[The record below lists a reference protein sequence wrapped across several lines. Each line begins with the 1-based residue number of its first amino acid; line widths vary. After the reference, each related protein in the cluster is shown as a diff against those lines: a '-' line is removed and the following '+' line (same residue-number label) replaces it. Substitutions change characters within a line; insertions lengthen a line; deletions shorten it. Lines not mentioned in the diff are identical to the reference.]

1 MMVIGRVA
9 MHELR
14 LLWRSRVTA
23 IALGVVVVLS
33 AASAVVAWERAR
45 LADETRTRLQARVD
59 QEFDAQPNRHPHRM
73 VHYGHFVFRPLDPL
87 AAFDPGIDAFA
98 GSVIYLEGHRQNS
111 ANFADVRQ
119 SSLLLRFGQ
128 LTPAFVLQTLLP
140 LLLVVLG
147 AGIVARDRDRG
158 SLRLMLAQGVPPLQ
172 SLLGKILAL
181 LTAGAVATVPAVL
194 ALAILATQTS
204 LVPWVSMF
212 AGYGLYLVVWTL
224 VVVLV
229 SALSRTGGAALR
241 FLLGVWTVL
250 VIMLP
255 RLAPEVATG
264 RAPPATRFQTEF
276 AVERELRAIGDSHD
290 ENDPYFAAFERKTL
304 ERYGVTRIE
313 DLPVNYRGLLAVEG
327 ERLTSELF
335 DRHAA
340 RSFDI
345 LEKQTRTLDAF
356 VVVTPL
362 AAIRRLSMAAAQT
375 DLRGH
380 RRFLEQAERYRYQFV
395 QQLNRLQA
403 DAVTFA
409 DDTGRDE
416 DPVREERTRI
426 DANHWQQIPDYE
438 FVAEEPGE
446 ILRHTLPPLGMLLA
460 WSIGLLASLTIVWR
474 RTARRGL

>member
-1 MMVIGRVA
+1 MMVIVRVA
-9 MHELR
+9 MQELR
-14 LLWRSRVTA
+14 LLWRGRVSA

-59 QEFDAQPNRHPHRM
+59 REFDAQPNRHPHRM

-158 SLRLMLAQGVPPLQ
+158 SLRLMLSQGVPPEQL
-172 SLLGKILAL
+172 LLGKILAL
-181 LTAGAVATVPAVL
+181 LTAGATATVPALL
-194 ALAILATQTS
+194 ALAVLATQTS
-204 LVPWVSMF
+204 IVQWVCMF

-224 VVVLV
+224 AVVLV
-229 SALSRTGGAALR
+229 SAFSRNGGAALR
-241 FLLGVWTVL
+241 FLLGVWAVL
-250 VIMLP
+250 VVMLP
-255 RLAPEVATG
+255 RLAPEAATV
-264 RAPPATRFQTEF
+264 RAPPVTRFETEL
-276 AVERELRAIGDSHD
+276 AVQREMRNIGDSHD
-290 ENDPYFAAFERKTL
+290 EEDPYFAAFEQKTL
-304 ERYGVTRIE
+304 DRYGVTRIE
-313 DLPVNYRGLLAVEG
+313 DLPVNYKGLLAIKG

-335 DRHAA
+335 DRHADQ
-340 RSFDI
+340 SFDI
-345 LEKQTRTLDAF
+345 LEKQARTLDAF
-356 VVVTPL
+356 AFVSPL
-362 AAIRRLSMAAAQT
+362 PAIRRLSMAAAQT

-380 RRFLEQAERYRYQFV
+380 RRFVEQAERYRYQFV
-395 QQLNRLQA
+395 QRLNRLQA
-403 DAVTFA
+403 EAVTFA

-416 DPVREERTRI
+416 DPVREQRTRI
-426 DANHWQQIPDYE
+426 DANHWQQIPDYG
-438 FVAEEPGE
+438 FIAEEPGE
-446 ILRHTLPPLGMLLA
+446 ILRHTLPALGMLLA
-460 WSIGLLASLTIVWR
+460 WSIGLLGSVAIVWR
-474 RTARRGL
+474 RMARRGL